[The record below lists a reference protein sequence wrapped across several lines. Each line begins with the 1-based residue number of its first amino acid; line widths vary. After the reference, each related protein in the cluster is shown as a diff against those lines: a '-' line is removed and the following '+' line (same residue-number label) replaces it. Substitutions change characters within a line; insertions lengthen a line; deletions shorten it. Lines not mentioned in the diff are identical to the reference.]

1 MVQNDI
7 WRILD
12 ISPIIFS
19 YTGANQFYIWKK
31 FWGTKYN
38 SFFKLSVSS
47 AFHATSISTHSSLKI
62 THCEY
67 LHSHFLILWQWSWFF
82 NKTEK
87 VIYLCLRMSHKNT
100 LWQDKLFWYILI
112 LNLKA
117 IKVWRLCAWYKC
129 NWQYQM
135 LNGT

>member
-1 MVQNDI
+1 MD
-7 WRILD
+7 L
-12 ISPIIFS
+12 SLIIFPMQS
-19 YTGANQFYIWKK
+19 FQFLPHQSDSTFEKV
-31 FWGTKYN
+31 WGTKYN
-38 SFFKLSVSS
+38 HSLSQ
-47 AFHATSISTHSSLKI
+47 AFVLRSMQHQFQPTQVCRS
-62 THCEY
+62 HCEY
-67 LHSHFLILWQWSWFF
+67 LHSNFLILWQWSWFF

-117 IKVWRLCAWYKC
+117 IKVWRLCAWYKS